1 MTNRFAEDSRSLL
14 TRRGR
19 RPVRGFKNV
28 VISDLFRG
36 QRLVL
41 RIRDEGG
48 IDPQFRI
55 TTADEGDLAVAMTLS
70 PNLRER
76 ADQMHML
83 KLFMAWKSA
92 HAFVMTAE
100 LHNPD
105 ALLSVGVSH
114 KETLAVMCE
123 ICRDPLGFG
132 QGKWLGPDAVGND
145 VLSLLPRGA
154 MSINKSQIEEINR
167 FFGPTGLFP
176 AVEIGE

>member
-1 MTNRFAEDSRSLL
+1 
-14 TRRGR
+14 
-19 RPVRGFKNV
+19 VRGFKNV

-55 TTADEGDLAVAMTLS
+55 TTPEGDLAIAMMLS
-70 PNLRER
+70 PNMRER
-76 ADQMHML
+76 DDQMQML

-92 HAFVMTAE
+92 LAFVITAE
-100 LHNPD
+100 LQNLD
-105 ALLSVGVSH
+105 ALLSVGVNH
-114 KETLAVMCE
+114 KETLAVTCE

-132 QGKWLGPDAVGND
+132 QATWLAPDFVGNE

-154 MSINKSQIEEINR
+154 MSINKSQLDEINR

-176 AVEIGE
+176 AVNIGE